1 MIPLLLMS
9 LSLSHV
15 IPPAFCFRWGWR
27 RLESGSLVST
37 AVSAS
42 LLSSFVAPGSV
53 VACACWAATGATGVA
68 CWIMA
73 TICCGV
79 TPMDL
84 GDAHLNGR
92 GSLRHDC
99 RHARGSSGRGLT
111 LFARRNPPQK
121 RHVTGLGGAART
133 WAMTSAVTS
142 TRVIAGSAVPPGCCC
157 AKAGVKPAMPPMAMA
172 AAAFSLPLVLLN
184 LVVPRMFNPSCHR
197 PCDMRVKGAIRS
209 GCRTGTFSPPLLS
222 IIRHMP

>member
-1 MIPLLLMS
+1 MTELCIMIPLLLMS

-111 LFARRNPPQK
+111 LFARRQ
-121 RHVTGLGGAART
+121 
-133 WAMTSAVTS
+133 
-142 TRVIAGSAVPPGCCC
+142 
-157 AKAGVKPAMPPMAMA
+157 MA
-172 AAAFSLPLVLLN
+172 AALCGVASA
-184 LVVPRMFNPSCHR
+184 RHR
-197 PCDMRVKGAIRS
+197 GAIAAASAGFAAAIRPRS
-209 GCRTGTFSPPLLS
+209 ATLPVWAGQRAPGQ
-222 IIRHMP
+222 